1 MHLHGLLSRRPQRGS
16 GLGRW
21 SCRLFSLAARTME
34 GPRVGVIQSRIRSV
48 CFFVWFDVRGDFPHF
63 LHENQRSFCYE
74 KKAKLTGCFK
84 FGETRVGPYTK
95 LVVDADARTCM
106 YSLTFKRT
114 LRNISVVYTMYW
126 SDLSEDFNKSL

>member
-48 CFFVWFDVRGDFPHF
+48 CFFVWFDVRGDFPPLPSRKSEIF
-63 LHENQRSFCYE
+63 LLR
-74 KKAKLTGCFK
+74 KGKAHWLF
-84 FGETRVGPYTK
+84 
-95 LVVDADARTCM
+95 
-106 YSLTFKRT
+106 
-114 LRNISVVYTMYW
+114 
-126 SDLSEDFNKSL
+126 